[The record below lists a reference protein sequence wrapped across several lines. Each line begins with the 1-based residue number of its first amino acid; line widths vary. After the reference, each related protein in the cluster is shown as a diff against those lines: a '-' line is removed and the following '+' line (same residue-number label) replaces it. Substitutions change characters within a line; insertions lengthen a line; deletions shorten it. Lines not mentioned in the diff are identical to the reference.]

1 MTTSIEP
8 DATWLS
14 EHLTSLSEFSDSTLP
29 GWSRVVLSDP
39 YRASRE
45 FVRDAMVD
53 AGLVDVHVDGAG
65 NTVGRL
71 PGTASERG
79 IDLKPLVTGS
89 HTDTVRG
96 GGRFDG
102 IVGVLGAI
110 EAVRAMREAGI
121 RLTRD
126 LVVVDFLGEE
136 PNDYGI
142 ACVGSRAFAGVLT
155 GEHLDRRSPDG
166 ERLGDALRSYGV
178 DPERALTTTWR
189 PGDFHAYIELHV
201 EQGPLMERSGHE
213 IGVVT
218 AIAGIDRFLA
228 RFAGRADHAGAT
240 PMDDRAD
247 ALLAAAEAVLTV
259 ERVGCGAPVHG
270 VSTSGRVE
278 SFPGSMNV
286 VPEEARL
293 WGELRSVDGEWLST
307 AKRDL
312 VDQIAQQA
320 DRRGVESV
328 VEWLTTQDPVPTTP
342 ALRDHIAAAAD
353 GLGHSWTAVPS
364 GAGHDAAH
372 MAHLGPMGMIFVRS
386 AGGRSHCPEEWTEVS
401 DIVIG
406 VRTLIATLQR
416 VDATDTI
423 TS

>member
-1 MTTSIEP
+1 MTTSIQP
-8 DATWLS
+8 DMTWLGA
-14 EHLTSLSEFSDSTLP
+14 SLHALAEFRDSTLP
-29 GWSRVVLSDP
+29 GCSRVVLTDP

-45 FVRDAMVD
+45 FVARAMAE
-53 AGLVDVHVDGAG
+53 AGLDVHVDGAG

-71 PGTASERG
+71 PGTASDHG
-79 IDLKPLVTGS
+79 LALKPLVTGS

-110 EAVRAMREAGI
+110 AAVRALRDAGQ
-121 RLTRD
+121 RLRRD

-136 PNDYGI
+136 PNDFGI
-142 ACVGSRAFAGVLT
+142 ACVGSRAIAGVLT
-155 GEHLDRRSPDG
+155 PDHLDRRDPDG
-166 ERLGDALRSYGV
+166 LRLGDALASYGV
-178 DPERALTTTWR
+178 DPDAALTAGWT
-189 PGDFHAYIELHV
+189 PGDFHAYVELHV
-201 EQGPLMERSGHE
+201 EQGPLLERSGHE

-228 RFAGRADHAGAT
+228 RFTGRADHAGAT
-240 PMDDRAD
+240 PMDHRQD

-270 VSTSGRVE
+270 VATSGRVE

-293 WGELRSVDGEWLST
+293 WGELRSTDATWLST

-312 VDQIAQQA
+312 ADQIAGRASQ
-320 DRRGVESV
+320 RGVTAM
-328 VEWLTTQDPVPTTP
+328 VEWLTTQEPVPSTP
-342 ALRDHIAAAAD
+342 AIRDHIARAAD
-353 GLGHSWTAVPS
+353 GLGLRWTAVPS

-372 MAHLGPMGMIFVRS
+372 MAHLGPMGMVFVRS
-386 AGGRSHCPEEWTEVS
+386 AGGRSHCPEEWTDAH
-401 DIVIG
+401 DIDLG
-406 VRTLIATLQR
+406 VRTLIDTLR
-416 VDATDTI
+416 SLDAADVVA
-423 TS
+423 S